1 MKTTLIALLAIASLG
16 LIIPSYAEVVP
27 LPTLP
32 TDKWTGTDVQI
43 SYPSESS
50 YVVTINVHY
59 TIQSAFDVLDSIS
72 YTDTPGSTITIPVHD
87 GYLEKF
93 FPVEEIIVEEKPRV
107 DLEKIAAIIEDK
119 KQEMIPSDE
128 STSKFRKCVEEF
140 EEEHPEAAAAW
151 LRSANVLEFI
161 IPNQENNNNHLSP
174 SELAGEKLYQACM
187 AMKNYHGVGAYQ
199 ANKIIDNSTSV
210 PTATEYNDPRTDDA
224 TEEQIAAEAQRA
236 EEYKCS
242 VPGIQQGFCEGEFT
256 GVNRG
261 DPDGFHTP
269 FSLNAF
275 DKERAIP
282 SSKEK
287 EIERAEQTKCVAYY
301 QPYEHVVAENVPQDL
316 QHCIPEEPQ

>member
-27 LPTLP
+27 LPQLP
-32 TDKWTGTDVQI
+32 TANWSGTDVQAFYPNNSTYIITI
-43 SYPSESS
+43 S
-50 YVVTINVHY
+50 VHY
-59 TIQSAFDVLDSIS
+59 TVENQYDVVESITHLDS
-72 YTDTPGSTITIPVHD
+72 PGQQTTIHVRD

-93 FPVEEIIVEEKPRV
+93 FPVEEIIEEVKPRV
-107 DLEKIAAIIEDK
+107 DHEKLATIIEDK

-128 STSKFRKCVEEF
+128 SISNLRLCKEEF
-140 EEEHPEAAAAW
+140 AEERPVEYDAW
-151 LRSANVLEFI
+151 LRSSNVLEFT

-256 GVNRG
+256 GENRG

-269 FSLNAF
+269 FSLNEF

-287 EIERAEQTKCVAYY
+287 AIDLAQQTQCVAYY
-301 QPYEHVVAENVPQDL
+301 QPYEHVVAENVPQYL